1 MSKNRFLKLAVSL
14 LILGILYSPP
24 SVPGAH
30 ASLENLDSLGNA
42 PNIQTPQ
49 ALKNV
54 WLRFHK
60 DNLCQKLDAA
70 FVFEKNRLRVFLNVE
85 SPGQERELLK
95 RLKPLQNSYLIELVP
110 VRIQAQDGPPYVLN
124 TPPSFWVNSRL
135 VEKIQTSLM
144 MDTPIF
150 AEGLLSSPIT
160 LPEPIRMQQR
170 MLEFSRKTF
179 EYTLKVRRL
188 AAHLSLLA
196 RAAYDPD
203 APADFRRQA
212 LEVCRKHARD
222 LEKYAKKLSS
232 NLDEALPEPSPEF
245 NITATT
251 GTGNNPVDEAFHLS
265 SEAQNTSALI
275 YNFMYPKN
283 FTVDLS
289 NLRNPPLIRSMK
301 KLLQITEE
309 FRNSIS

>member
-1 MSKNRFLKLAVSL
+1 MSKKRFLTLAVSL
-14 LILGILYSPP
+14 LVLGILYPP
-24 SVPGAH
+24 PCVPGAH
-30 ASLENLDSLGNA
+30 ASLENLDSLSNVPG
-42 PNIQTPQ
+42 IQTPQ
-49 ALKNV
+49 ALKNF

-85 SPGQERELLK
+85 SPGQEKELLK
-95 RLKPLQNSYLIELVP
+95 RLKPLQKSYLIELVP
-110 VRIQAQDGPPYVLN
+110 VRIPAQEGPSYILN

-135 VEKIQTSLM
+135 VERIHTSLM

-150 AEGLLSSPIT
+150 AQGLLSRPVT

-170 MLEFSRKTF
+170 MLEFSRNTF
-179 EYTLKVRRL
+179 EYTLRVKRL
-188 AAHLSLLA
+188 AAHLPLLA

-203 APADFRRQA
+203 APADFRKQA

-232 NLDEALPEPSPEF
+232 NLDEALPEPPTEF
-245 NITATT
+245 KITATT
-251 GTGNNPVDEAFHLS
+251 GTENNPVDEASHLS

-275 YNFMYPKN
+275 YNFIYPKD